1 MSKRWVTR
9 ECDRQDLVEK
19 LASSLSI
26 DSVLS
31 TLLVQ
36 RGIASFPEARDFF
49 RPSLDNLH
57 DPFLIKDM
65 DVAIERIERAIQ
77 NNERILVYGDYDV
90 DGTTS
95 VALVYSFLNQFYRNI
110 DFYIPDRFTEGYG
123 VSIEGVDYAAD
134 NGIGLIIALD
144 CGVKANSQIDYA
156 LEKGIEFIVIDHHR
170 PGDEIPRAV
179 AVLDP
184 KRADCPYPY
193 KELSGCGLGFKLA
206 QAYYQKH
213 RKPFEELEIYLD
225 LVVVS
230 IAADVVPITGE
241 NRILAHFGLKRLNL
255 KPRPGFESILYYSNI
270 LQTSSPSNQTVFS
283 REISISDLMFIIGP
297 RINAAGRIENG
308 KTAVSLLL
316 CEEMGETHQLCNSIN
331 NNNIERRSL
340 DTNHTEQ
347 AVKRIKKDKNH
358 QNLKTTVIYDPDWSK
373 GVIGIVASRLIDTFY
388 RPTIVFT
395 ESNGLIT
402 GSARSV
408 KNFDVY
414 NAIDACSQY
423 LEHFGG
429 HMYAA
434 GLSLKPENLEDF
446 KEAFNREVERTIT
459 DEMLMPE
466 IEIDAE
472 INLETIQGKFFRIM
486 RQFEPFGP
494 ENHNPFFLTKNCL
507 VKGKPRL
514 LSSKHLKFSVVQAQ
528 NRLADFPVIAF
539 HQGHLFEKINSGETF
554 EIVYQ
559 IEENQWG
566 GKTTLQLN
574 VKDIRFP
581 DDLQHEC

>member
-1 MSKRWVTR
+1 MPKRWVKR
-9 ECDRQDLVEK
+9 GCERQDLVEK
-19 LASSLSI
+19 LASSLNI

-36 RGIASFPEARDFF
+36 RGITLFPEARDFF

-57 DPFLIKDM
+57 NPYLIKDM
-65 DVAIERIERAIQ
+65 DVAIERIEKAIE

-123 VSIEGVDYAAD
+123 VSFESIDYASK
-134 NGIGLIIALD
+134 NNIGLIIALD
-144 CGVKANSQIDYA
+144 CGVKANNQVDYA
-156 LEKGIEFIVIDHHR
+156 IEKGIDFIIIDHHR
-170 PGDEIPRAV
+170 PGDELPRAV
-179 AVLDP
+179 AVVDP

-213 RKPFEELEIYLD
+213 RKPFDELERFLD

-255 KPRPGFESILYYSNI
+255 KPRPGFESILYYSNV
-270 LQTSSPSNQTVFS
+270 LQTSNPSSETVFS
-283 REISISDLMFIIGP
+283 REIGINDLMFIIGP

-316 CEEMGETHQLCNSIN
+316 CEEMGETHQLCHSIN
-331 NNNIERRSL
+331 NNNNERRIL
-340 DTNHTEQ
+340 DTGITEQ
-347 AVKRIKKDKNH
+347 AIRRINRDKNH
-358 QNLKTTVIYDPDWSK
+358 QNLKTTVIYDPEWSK
-373 GVIGIVASRLIDTFY
+373 GVIGIVASRLIDSFY

-414 NAIDACSQY
+414 NAIDACSHL

-434 GLSLKPENLEDF
+434 GLSLKPENLEAF

-459 DEMLMPE
+459 DEMLIPE

-472 INLETIQGKFFRIM
+472 IDLDTIQGKFFRIL

-494 ENHNPFFLTKNCL
+494 ENHNPVFLTRNCL
-507 VKGKPRL
+507 VKGKPRV
-514 LSSKHLKFSVVQAQ
+514 LSSKHLKFAVTQEH
-528 NRLADFPVIAF
+528 NRALEFQVIAF
-539 HQGHLFEKINSGETF
+539 QLGHYFDKMVTGNPF

-581 DDLQHEC
+581 EEEQ

>member
-19 LASSLSI
+19 LASSLNI
-26 DSVLS
+26 DAVLS

-65 DVAIERIERAIQ
+65 DLAIERIERAFEK
-77 NNERILVYGDYDV
+77 NERILVYGDYDV

-95 VALVYSFLNQFYRNI
+95 VALVYSFLNQIHQNI

-123 VSIEGVDYAAD
+123 VSFEGIDHASNTNVS
-134 NGIGLIIALD
+134 LIIALD
-144 CGVKANSQIDYA
+144 CGVKANSQINYA
-156 LEKGIEFIVIDHHR
+156 LEKGIDFIVIDHHR
-170 PGDEIPRAV
+170 PSDELPKAV

-184 KRADCPYPY
+184 KRADCQYPY

-213 RKPFEELEIYLD
+213 RMPFEKLEEYLD

-255 KPRPGFESILYYSNI
+255 NPRPGFESILYYNNI
-270 LQTSSPSNQTVFS
+270 LQTSNPTKETVFS
-283 REISISDLMFIIGP
+283 RQIVINDLMFIIGP

-316 CEEMGETHQLCNSIN
+316 CQEMAQTHQLCHSIN
-331 NNNIERRSL
+331 SNNIERRSL
-340 DTNHTEQ
+340 DTSITEQ
-347 AVKRIKKDKNH
+347 AIKRIKKDQNH
-358 QNLKTTVIYDPDWSK
+358 GDLKTTIIYDPDWSK
-373 GVIGIVASRLIDTFY
+373 GVIGIVASRLIDSFY

-395 ESNGLIT
+395 ESNGLVT

-414 NAIDACSQY
+414 NAIDACSHY

-434 GLSLKPENLEDF
+434 GLSLKPENLEAF
-446 KEAFNREVERTIT
+446 KEAFNREVEKTIT
-459 DEMLMPE
+459 DDMLVPE

-472 INLETIQGKFFRIM
+472 VKLETIAGRFFRILK
-486 RQFEPFGP
+486 QYEPFGP
-494 ENHNPFFLTKNCL
+494 ENHNPVFITKNCM
-507 VKGKPRL
+507 VKGRPRL
-514 LSSKHLKFSVVQAQ
+514 LSSKHLKFSVVQANSKQ
-528 NRLADFPVIAF
+528 VVFSAIAF
-539 HQGHLFEKINSGETF
+539 HQGHLFDKLASDTLF
-554 EIVYQ
+554 DMVYQ
-559 IEENQWG
+559 VEENQWA

-581 DDLQHEC
+581 ETN

>member
-19 LASSLSI
+19 LANSLNI
-26 DSVLS
+26 DAVLS

-36 RGIASFPEARDFF
+36 RGITSFPEARDFF

-57 DPFLIKDM
+57 NPFLVKDM
-65 DVAIERIERAIQ
+65 DLAIERIERAFE

-95 VALVYSFLNQFYRNI
+95 VALVFSFLKKFHQNI

-123 VSIEGVDYAAD
+123 VSFEGVDYASKT
-134 NGIGLIIALD
+134 NVGLIIALD

-156 LEKGIEFIVIDHHR
+156 LEKGIDFIVIDHHR
-170 PGDEIPRAV
+170 PGDELPKAAAV
-179 AVLDP
+179 IDP

-213 RKPFEELEIYLD
+213 RIPFEELEELLD

-241 NRILAHFGLKRLNL
+241 NRILAYFGLKRLNL
-255 KPRPGFESILYYSNI
+255 NPRPGFESILYYNNV
-270 LQTSSPSNQTVFS
+270 LQTSNPTKETVFS
-283 REISISDLMFIIGP
+283 REIVINDLMFTIGP
-297 RINAAGRIENG
+297 RINAAGRVENG

-316 CEEMGETHQLCNSIN
+316 CTEMAETHQLCHSIN

-340 DTNHTEQ
+340 DTTITEQ
-347 AVKRIKKDKNH
+347 AIKRITKDPNH
-358 QNLKTTVIYDPDWSK
+358 GGLKTTIIFDPDWSK
-373 GVIGIVASRLIDTFY
+373 GVIGIVASRLIDSFY

-434 GLSLKPENLEDF
+434 GLSLKPENLQAF
-446 KEAFNREVERTIT
+446 KLAFNQEVEKTIT
-459 DEMLMPE
+459 DDLLVPE
-466 IEIDAE
+466 IEIDSE
-472 INLETIQGKFFRIM
+472 VNFETIAGKFYRILK
-486 RQFEPFGP
+486 QFEPFGP
-494 ENHNPFFLTKNCL
+494 DNHNPVFMTKNCL
-507 VKGKPRL
+507 VKGRPRV
-514 LSSKHLKFSVVQAQ
+514 LSTKHIKFSVTQAH
-528 NRLADFPVIAF
+528 NKNFDFSAIAF
-539 HQGHLFEKINSGETF
+539 HQGHLFDKLGGEALF
-554 EIVYQ
+554 DIVYQ
-559 IEENQWG
+559 VEENQWA
-566 GKTTLQLN
+566 GKVSLQLN
-574 VKDIRFP
+574 VKDIRFADP
-581 DDLQHEC
+581 C

>member
-1 MSKRWVTR
+1 MSKRWVKR
-9 ECDRQDLVEK
+9 GCERQDLVDK
-19 LASSLSI
+19 LASALNI

-36 RGIASFPEARDFF
+36 RGITLFPEARDFF

-65 DVAIERIERAIQ
+65 DVAIERIEKAIE

-123 VSIEGVDYAAD
+123 VSFESIDYASK
-134 NGIGLIIALD
+134 NNIGLIIALD
-144 CGVKANSQIDYA
+144 CGVKANNQVDYA
-156 LEKGIEFIVIDHHR
+156 IEKGIDFIIVDHHR
-170 PGDEIPRAV
+170 PGDELPQAV
-179 AVLDP
+179 AVVDP
-184 KRADCPYPY
+184 KRVDCPYPY

-213 RKPFEELEIYLD
+213 RMPFDELERFLD

-270 LQTSSPSNQTVFS
+270 LQTSHPSSETVFS
-283 REISISDLMFIIGP
+283 RQIGINDLMFIIGP

-316 CEEMGETHQLCNSIN
+316 CEEMGETHQLCHSIN
-331 NNNIERRSL
+331 NNNTERRIL
-340 DTNHTEQ
+340 DTGITEQ
-347 AVKRIKKDKNH
+347 AIRRIKRDKNH
-358 QNLKTTVIYDPDWSK
+358 QNLKTTVIYDPEWSK
-373 GVIGIVASRLIDTFY
+373 GVIGIVASRLIDSFY

-395 ESNGLIT
+395 ESNGFIT

-414 NAIDACSQY
+414 NAIDACSHL

-434 GLSLKPENLEDF
+434 GLSLKPENLEAF

-459 DEMLMPE
+459 DEMLIPE

-472 INLETIQGKFFRIM
+472 IDLDIVQGRFFRILK
-486 RQFEPFGP
+486 QFEPFGP
-494 ENHNPFFLTKNCL
+494 ENHNPVFLTRKCV
-507 VKGKPRL
+507 VKGKPRV
-514 LSSKHLKFSVVQAQ
+514 LSSKHLKFAVTQEH
-528 NRLADFPVIAF
+528 NRALDFQVIAF
-539 HQGHLFEKINSGETF
+539 QLGHYFEKMVAGNPF
-554 EIVYQ
+554 DIVYQ
-559 IEENQWG
+559 VEENQWA

-581 DDLQHEC
+581 EEEQ